1 MGAALHTFKG
11 QIQKKFLK
19 RHSSQNTMRSGSVR
33 RLTFPQPVDVMSGL
47 KQEWDWRGAWD
58 KFTARHW
65 RFAAPVPGKRT

>member
-19 RHSSQNTMRSGSVR
+19 RYSSQNTMRSRSAR
-33 RLTFPQPVDVMSGL
+33 RLAFPQQVDVMSGL

-58 KFTARHW
+58 TFTAQHW
-65 RFAAPVPGKRT
+65 RFATPMPGKRT